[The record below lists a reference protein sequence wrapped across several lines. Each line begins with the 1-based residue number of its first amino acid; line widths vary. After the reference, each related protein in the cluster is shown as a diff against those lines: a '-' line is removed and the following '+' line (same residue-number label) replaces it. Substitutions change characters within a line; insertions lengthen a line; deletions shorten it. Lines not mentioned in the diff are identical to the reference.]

1 MKVSNYWG
9 EIMRKIYYGFMFLVA
24 VVFIRYQSLAK
35 NGISDVLQA
44 GAEAV
49 AEDTFIGAIKETPE
63 ESLDEYN
70 RKTYARIN
78 PEGLNTFLNKEIKAL
93 GLQAKD
99 FSYFVGDDWQLDP
112 QSGGKYR
119 LVIPNN
125 LPSDLEMITGGTEP
139 EHKLNIVDLDRRI
152 KTGFKDKNMYN
163 QYRLAIRKALIEGV
177 GKTFSSSN
185 YLSDLAITA
194 GVASAQKI
202 VELLNANVGLAL
214 SALTTLYPYVAG
226 QEEWTQLQKKI
237 DEDVLKSNDIGLI
250 EARIADLEDQL
261 KDEKSSYLTQAYD
274 YLPSAF
280 KSGEKS
286 ALEQRIAKIKD
297 YLEDNRFE
305 LEMLPKFLEKKK

>member
-1 MKVSNYWG
+1 MK
-9 EIMRKIYYGFMFLVA
+9 KIYYLIMFLIVI
-24 VVFIRYQSLAK
+24 VFVRYQTTIQG
-35 NGISDVLQA
+35 GISDVFQA

-49 AEDTFIGAIKETPE
+49 AEDTLIGLTTETPE
-63 ESLDEYN
+63 ESFDEYN

-78 PEGLNTFLNKEIKAL
+78 PEGLNAFLNKEIKAL

-99 FSYFVGDDWQLDP
+99 FSYLVGDDWQLEP
-112 QSGGKYR
+112 QPGGKYR
-119 LVIPNN
+119 LVIPNH
-125 LPSDLEMITGGTEP
+125 LPSNLEMITGGTEP

-177 GKTFSSSN
+177 GKTFSSSD

-194 GVASAQKI
+194 GVASAQKV
-202 VELLNANVGLAL
+202 VELLSVNAGFAL
-214 SALTTLYPYVAG
+214 VALEKLYPYVAG
-226 QEEWTQLQKKI
+226 QEEWAQLQKDI
-237 DEDVLKSNDIGLI
+237 DENVLKSNDIGLI
-250 EARIADLEDQL
+250 EARITDLEEQL
-261 KDEKSSYLTQAYD
+261 KVEKSSYLTQAYD

-280 KSGEKS
+280 KTSEKS

-305 LEMLPKFLEKKK
+305 LELLPKFLEKKK